1 MKKGANGSLCN
12 KDIRN
17 FLIKGI
23 RNEYSSIKI
32 IFCNKFV
39 IYYADL
45 SWSLEISS
53 TTFRKI
59 II

>member
-17 FLIKGI
+17 VLIKSTRI
-23 RNEYSSIKI
+23 EYSSIKI

-45 SWSLEISS
+45 
-53 TTFRKI
+53 
-59 II
+59 